1 MAYVKNLFDS
11 NFIQYAS
18 YVIRDRAIPEITD
31 GLKPVQRRIIHTLI
45 KTDDGR
51 FTKVANVCGKVMAY
65 HPHGDASIYTALV
78 NLANKELF
86 IDKQGNFGNM
96 YTGDGASAPR
106 YIECRLKPITKD
118 ILNTNPKITQY
129 VDTYD
134 SRDTEPL
141 AFQAKLPLVLIMGA
155 EGIAVGMST
164 YILSHNIHEVIEAER
179 KCLRGEKFHLYP
191 DFPTG
196 GLIDVSGYEDGLGK
210 IVTRAK
216 MDTSDDKKIVITEL
230 PYGSTTESLCDSIEK
245 AVKAGKIKA
254 TSIQDY
260 TSDKVNIEVRLQ
272 RGVYTKDVVDA
283 LYAFTDC
290 EQTIYCNLLVIKDN
304 MPVQMT
310 CTQVIQYH
318 SKQLVGILKQE
329 LELEK
334 AELTDKLHL
343 RTLERIFV
351 EERIYKKIES
361 QKTEEGV
368 LKAVKTGFVPFKA
381 ELIRAITDE
390 DVDHL
395 LKIPIRRIS
404 LYDMNKN
411 KQEVEAINA
420 RIKEELEAGRSASE
434 AIKYGFKRS
443 TSAIL
448 DGNITTLIVAIV
460 LLIFGS
466 GSVQGFGMTLAI
478 GIVLS
483 VITSLLVSRL
493 IVECLYGMGLK
504 DSKFYARVSGKKKK
518 VFDYVGKKVIWFV
531 IAAVLIVAGAVTM
544 VVNGATGKN
553 ALNYN
558 IEFVG
563 GVSTQV
569 DFQKEYS
576 IDEFNDEIKGEIAK
590 IIDFNNEIKGAIADV
605 IGSTDIEGQKVTGT
619 TQYVIKTPDI
629 EADVR
634 QELQDM
640 LVDKYGAAEDSFETT
655 YISST
660 VSSELQ
666 RDAYI
671 SLAIAAA
678 CMLLYIW
685 IRFRKFK
692 FAISSVIALIH
703 DVFIVVTFFAIFRL
717 SVGNSFIACI
727 LTIVGYSINA
737 TIVIFDRIRE
747 NMQNNDMNY
756 DLKNVVNTSIQQ
768 TLTRSIYTSATT
780 FVMVLFLYILG
791 VESMRAFAMPLAV
804 GIVAGAFSSIFISG
818 CLYFIMTKKSERLDE
833 TRAAKAAKAIT
844 QTAVDGS
851 EVVVDGASEVG
862 VIVEELPKKI
872 TANPNRKKNK
882 KRKQ

>member
-31 GLKPVQRRIIHTLI
+31 GFKPVQRRIIHTLI

-51 FTKVANVCGKVMAY
+51 FTKVANLCGKVMAY

-106 YIECRLKPITKD
+106 YIECRLRPITKD

-164 YILSHNIHEVIEAER
+164 KILSHNIHEVIDAER
-179 KCLRGEKFHLYP
+179 KCLRGEKFQLFP

-216 MDTSDDKKIVITEL
+216 MDTSDDKKIIITEL

-245 AVKAGKIKA
+245 AVKNGKIKA

-260 TSDKVNIEVRLQ
+260 TSDKVNIEIRLQ

-310 CTQVIQYH
+310 CTQIIQYH

-334 AELTDKLHL
+334 ASLLEKLHL

-351 EERIYKKIES
+351 EERIYKKIEN

-368 LKAVKTGFVPFKA
+368 IKAVMDGFKPFKA
-381 ELIRAITDE
+381 ELIRPITVD

-411 KQEVEAINA
+411 KQEVQAIND
-420 RIKEELEAGRSASE
+420 RIKEINRLLKHLVDY
-434 AIKYGFKRS
+434 AIS
-443 TSAIL
+443 WL
-448 DGNITTLIVAIV
+448 DGIEAK
-460 LLIFGS
+460 
-466 GSVQGFGMTLAI
+466 
-478 GIVLS
+478 
-483 VITSLLVSRL
+483 
-493 IVECLYGMGLK
+493 LK
-504 DSKFYARVSGKKKK
+504 DIAPARRTKITNINTVDVKAVSKRDMPLKYDEKSGNLGVDVSGGEEVLKVTPFDKVLYVRKSGIYSVSECPKK
-518 VFDYVGKKVIWFV
+518 I
-531 IAAVLIVAGAVTM
+531 
-544 VVNGATGKN
+544 
-553 ALNYN
+553 
-558 IEFVG
+558 FVG
-563 GVSTQV
+563 PEMRYCGLA
-569 DFQKEYS
+569 DKES
-576 IDEFNDEIKGEIAK
+576 L
-590 IIDFNNEIKGAIADV
+590 
-605 IGSTDIEGQKVTGT
+605 SKVLFTVLYRDPA
-619 TQYVIKTPDI
+619 TQYVYIKRCKIAGYIMNRDYFFAPDGMEVLHVDTRKTFEFKLNYVPKGRI
-629 EADVR
+629 KKLTETFKAGNYEEKSLKAKGVR
-634 QELQDM
+634 
-640 LVDKYGAAEDSFETT
+640 V
-655 YISST
+655 
-660 VSSELQ
+660 VSKEVK
-666 RDAYI
+666 D
-671 SLAIAAA
+671 
-678 CMLLYIW
+678 
-685 IRFRKFK
+685 
-692 FAISSVIALIH
+692 
-703 DVFIVVTFFAIFRL
+703 IVV
-717 SVGNSFIACI
+717 
-727 LTIVGYSINA
+727 
-737 TIVIFDRIRE
+737 E
-747 NMQNNDMNY
+747 
-756 DLKNVVNTSIQQ
+756 
-768 TLTRSIYTSATT
+768 
-780 FVMVLFLYILG
+780 
-791 VESMRAFAMPLAV
+791 
-804 GIVAGAFSSIFISG
+804 
-818 CLYFIMTKKSERLDE
+818 
-833 TRAAKAAKAIT
+833 
-844 QTAVDGS
+844 
-851 EVVVDGASEVG
+851 
-862 VIVEELPKKI
+862 
-872 TANPNRKKNK
+872 
-882 KRKQ
+882 

>member
-31 GLKPVQRRIIHTLI
+31 GFKPVQRRIIHTLI

-51 FTKVANVCGKVMAY
+51 FTKVANLCGKVMAY

-106 YIECRLKPITKD
+106 YIECRLRPITKD

-164 YILSHNIHEVIEAER
+164 KILSHNIHEVIDAER
-179 KCLRGEKFHLYP
+179 KCLRGEKFQLFP

-216 MDTSDDKKIVITEL
+216 MDTSDDKKIIITEL

-245 AVKAGKIKA
+245 AVKNGKIKA

-260 TSDKVNIEVRLQ
+260 TSDKVNIEIRLQ

-310 CTQVIQYH
+310 CTQIIQYH

-334 AELTDKLHL
+334 ASLLEKLHL

-351 EERIYKKIES
+351 EERIYKKIEN

-368 LKAVKTGFVPFKA
+368 IKAVMDGFKPFKA
-381 ELIRAITDE
+381 ELIRPITVD

-411 KQEVEAINA
+411 KQEVQAIND
-420 RIKEELEAGRSASE
+420 RIKEINRLLKHLVDY
-434 AIKYGFKRS
+434 AIS
-443 TSAIL
+443 WL
-448 DGNITTLIVAIV
+448 DGIEAK
-460 LLIFGS
+460 
-466 GSVQGFGMTLAI
+466 
-478 GIVLS
+478 
-483 VITSLLVSRL
+483 
-493 IVECLYGMGLK
+493 LK
-504 DSKFYARVSGKKKK
+504 DIAPARRTKITNINTVDVKAVSKRDMPLKYDEKSGNLGVDVSG
-518 VFDYVGKKVIWFV
+518 GEE
-531 IAAVLIVAGAVTM
+531 VL
-544 VVNGATGKN
+544 
-553 ALNYN
+553 
-558 IEFVG
+558 
-563 GVSTQV
+563 
-569 DFQKEYS
+569 
-576 IDEFNDEIKGEIAK
+576 
-590 IIDFNNEIKGAIADV
+590 
-605 IGSTDIEGQKVTGT
+605 KVTPFDKVL
-619 TQYVIKTPDI
+619 YVRKSGI
-629 EADVR
+629 
-634 QELQDM
+634 
-640 LVDKYGAAEDSFETT
+640 YS
-655 YISST
+655 
-660 VSSELQ
+660 VSE
-666 RDAYI
+666 
-671 SLAIAAA
+671 
-678 CMLLYIW
+678 C
-685 IRFRKFK
+685 
-692 FAISSVIALIH
+692 
-703 DVFIVVTFFAIFRL
+703 
-717 SVGNSFIACI
+717 
-727 LTIVGYSINA
+727 
-737 TIVIFDRIRE
+737 
-747 NMQNNDMNY
+747 
-756 DLKNVVNTSIQQ
+756 
-768 TLTRSIYTSATT
+768 
-780 FVMVLFLYILG
+780 
-791 VESMRAFAMPLAV
+791 
-804 GIVAGAFSSIFISG
+804 
-818 CLYFIMTKKSERLDE
+818 
-833 TRAAKAAKAIT
+833 
-844 QTAVDGS
+844 
-851 EVVVDGASEVG
+851 
-862 VIVEELPKKI
+862 PKKI
-872 TANPNRKKNK
+872 FVGPEMRYCGLADKESLSKVLFTILYRDPATQYIYIKRCKIAGYIMNRDYFFAPDGMEVLHVDTRKTFEFKLNYVPKGRIKKLTESFKAGNYEEK
-882 KRKQ
+882 SLKAKGVRVVSKEVKDVVVE